1 MIPIGIP
8 YPLIATTL
16 SLIAVLSGCASSRQR
31 SPAAAAPKQS
41 TDPYHAAPGDT
52 LNTALYNGWKQY
64 VLLCERCHGEDAL
77 GTSFAPS
84 LVASL
89 TPDGAIPTEERFIA
103 LLTDGRP
110 ARGMPPAATLG
121 LDRVYWEGLYQYLKG
136 RSDGTLHGGRPALRE

>member
-1 MIPIGIP
+1 MLPIPHQ
-8 YPLIATTL
+8 LVATATAL
-16 SLIAVLSGCASSRQR
+16 LAVLSGCASSRQQ
-31 SPAAAAPKQS
+31 SPAAAAP
-41 TDPYHAAPGDT
+41 TPPADPYHAKSRDT
-52 LNTALYNGWKQY
+52 VSATLYNGWKQY

-89 TPDGAIPTEERFIA
+89 KPDGAVPTEERFIA

-136 RSDGTLHGGRPALRE
+136 RSDGALHGGRPALRE